1 MSEAGTETSRTSAA
15 GSGAVG
21 SGTAGS
27 SAASDD
33 RRAAVSEAPAEVR
46 PALASDANGV
56 VAAVSALLIELGAT
70 PPDAEAMEQTA
81 RSLIE
86 DGEQGI
92 VLLAEAD
99 GEIVG
104 VIVSSVQS
112 AIHIPGRYALIQ
124 DLWVKPSWRSRAI
137 GKALM
142 DALCEVASERGLA
155 RLEVGL
161 PKEGFPRLES
171 TRAFYL
177 GNDFG
182 PLGPRM
188 RRLLR

>member
-1 MSEAGTETSRTSAA
+1 MKASEASAEV
-15 GSGAVG
+15 SGARIG
-21 SGTAGS
+21 
-27 SAASDD
+27 
-33 RRAAVSEAPAEVR
+33 EAPAQVR
-46 PALASDANGV
+46 TAVADDAQGV
-56 VAAVSALLIELGAT
+56 AAAVSALLIELGAT
-70 PPDAEAMEQTA
+70 PPDRGEMERTA
-81 RSLIE
+81 QALIE
-86 DGEQGI
+86 DREQGI

-104 VIVSSVQS
+104 VIVSSLQT

-124 DLWVKPSWRSRAI
+124 DLWVKPSWRSHAI
-137 GKALM
+137 GRALI
-142 DALCEVASERGLA
+142 DALCEIASRQGLA

-161 PKEGFPRLES
+161 PKESFPQLES

-177 GNDFG
+177 ANEFD